1 MDDIFDKIKQ
11 NFEEVKKREEEVY
24 KQEAALKAESEGV
37 RQIKA
42 ELDEARRESQ
52 PSLYSRQF
60 EKPAFLPDLNAN
72 LQLLRKRRQLWRKFL
87 CQTKTLLR

>member
-11 NFEEVKKREEEVY
+11 NFDEVKKREEEVY

-52 PSLYSRQF
+52 PSLYSQQF
-60 EKPAFLPDLNAN
+60 E
-72 LQLLRKRRQLWRKFL
+72 
-87 CQTKTLLR
+87 